1 MPPRHLASRF
11 YSLLVSE
18 YSGTPRLRRRNGH
31 GPQVSIRCSSASTAE
46 PTCAERQHLPRR
58 VSIRC
63 SSASTAERGAYLR
76 RDDHWGRCVSIRSSS
91 ASTAERGAALP
102 PGGDRPVS
110 IRCSSA
116 STAERGAALPP
127 GGDRPVSIRCSSAS
141 TANPASSGVLRAGPS
156 CFYSLLVSEYSGTT
170 PRGDVAV
177 PTGFLFAARQRVQR
191 NRLIRRHFLLRCR
204 FYSLLVSEYSG
215 TSGKRGKVTINPK
228 GFYSLLVS
236 EYSGTVIFEGHK
248 VSARFYSLLVSEY
261 SGTPRAGRVPTRTA
275 CSFYSLLVSEYSG
288 TVTPVRRDSSI
299 FLVSIRCSSAST
311 AERERRG
318 GNLSGRVSI
327 RCSSASTAERADDGA
342 DDAEAVASFYSLLVS
357 EYSGTGAG
365 GP

>member
-1 MPPRHLASRF
+1 LPPRHLASRF

-76 RDDHWGRCVSIRSSS
+76 RDDHWGRCVSIRS
-91 ASTAERGAALP
+91 
-102 PGGDRPVS
+102 
-110 IRCSSA
+110 SSA

>member
-76 RDDHWGRCVSIRSSS
+76 RDDHWGRCVSIRS
-91 ASTAERGAALP
+91 
-102 PGGDRPVS
+102 
-110 IRCSSA
+110 SSA